1 MIRKT
6 NLKKRRQTDI
16 NYKIRTNLRTR
27 MYNTIIQGKKSTSTI
42 ELIGCSI
49 DKLKQHLEIRFL
61 PGMTW
66 KNYGKMNK
74 QHTKVWHIDHIVPC
88 TVFDLKNLNEQ
99 KKCFHYTNLQPL
111 WAIDNIKK
119 GNRIGL

>member
-1 MIRKT
+1 
-6 NLKKRRQTDI
+6 
-16 NYKIRTNLRTR
+16 
-27 MYNTIIQGKKSTSTI
+27 
-42 ELIGCSI
+42 
-49 DKLKQHLEIRFL
+49 
-61 PGMTW
+61 
-66 KNYGKMNK
+66 MNK